1 MALFIDNITTHG
13 DSNTGNDT
21 VPPGI
26 TGSDWCHMVTDN
38 ADQGALEIEAFL
50 DAHPEI
56 GQSSTNIRRKTVNDG
71 LDGGSLITY
80 VGLDPT
86 MRDAAVA
93 AIAADAAAACQKGR
107 LFVLSHSFDAGP
119 GSWEP

>member
-1 MALFIDNITTHG
+1 MALFLDSITTHG

-21 VPPGI
+21 VPPGV
-26 TGSDWCHMVTDN
+26 TGLDWCHLISDES
-38 ADQGALEIEAFL
+38 AGEIEAFL

-56 GQSSTNIRRKTVNDG
+56 GQSSTHIRMPP
-71 LDGGSLITY
+71 GSNMTY
-80 VGLDPT
+80 VGLDPA

-93 AIAADAAAACQKGR
+93 AIAADAAANCQRGR
-107 LFVLSHSFDAGP
+107 LFVLSHSFDQGP